1 MSHTALSF
9 LRPTVRPALL
19 ALPLLLLAGCD
30 IPGLGPTPQ
39 ILARESEAKAV
50 GSACRHALRG
60 LEDCYALNPRSP
72 KALVFAGW
80 KEMDQYMRDNKIEG
94 VRSVITE
101 REQAARPAGP
111 DDDIETELR
120 PATARNRS

>member
-1 MSHTALSF
+1 MSKYA
-9 LRPTVRPALL
+9 PTTMRSALL
-19 ALPLLLLAGCD
+19 ALPLLLLAGCN

-39 ILARESEAKAV
+39 AIARENEAKAV

-60 LEDCYALNPRSP
+60 LEDCYSLNPKAT

-94 VRSVITE
+94 TPSVITQ
-101 REQAARPAGP
+101 REKPARTP
-111 DDDIETELR
+111 DSEIETELR
-120 PATARNRS
+120 ASTPRNRS